1 MYNNLLVVHWTDNGK
16 CHNCAHNF
24 SSVQS
29 KWPLQITF
37 VFEYLKGRGEKK
49 KKGRHWPSF
58 LQNNGAILCHIDPGH
73 LRISEGGNEGA
84 QLLEGRHAHPARL
97 VCQQVHKEVGQVLA
111 PCLQRTGTGD
121 GHEALGACLAHSP
134 HTIATQVV
142 EFGQL
147 SQIDGHKKHSEHIK
161 TTNGNFHPGFMKNS
175 AILQLGGPLFKTN
188 SNLSYKCKSLHVH
201 MTVSYT
207 HLTLPTKLSV

>member
-1 MYNNLLVVHWTDNGK
+1 MANAITVLTTFLLFSPNG
-16 CHNCAHNF
+16 HYRLH
-24 SSVQS
+24 
-29 KWPLQITF
+29 L
-37 VFEYLKGRGEKK
+37 YLSIWRGGGRE

-188 SNLSYKCKSLHVH
+188 SDLSYWAAVIDWWS
-201 MTVSYT
+201 
-207 HLTLPTKLSV
+207 